1 MAGEAWNNQ
10 LVSLIIITAGGGFT
24 GLFMYTPAPGPGNLV
39 TSITPQA
46 GVDPFGNAYPAGIT
60 EGLTG
65 KIQAQLFADPVT
77 GIGRLRYLLNNAGFT
92 NPDIVSAIQGPPFFA
107 DIGIDGP
114 ANTAP
119 GFTDSIAVSVNSSD
133 GVSSS
138 ANISTFYNSVA
149 SGTFTYLT
157 LDANGVGI
165 RACGQITATQPGT
178 GTPATPAQAE
188 IWHDLRP
195 LTNSFIGTVAGKYPP
210 QFRKCA
216 DGDVQIFGNIR
227 TPPAAG
233 NYNNLTWGTLPA
245 LYRPNKQFTAGLT
258 MNVADGIATPLLNIN
273 STGALQFNNMPGAL
287 AQSDLFVNI
296 RFPLDNTGIIQS

>member
-10 LVSLIIITAGGGFT
+10 LVSLIIISAGGGFT
-24 GLFMYTPAPGPGNLV
+24 GFFMYSPVPGPGNLI
-39 TSITPQA
+39 TSIAPVA
-46 GVDPFGNAYPAGIT
+46 GVDPFGNAYPAGVTVGEAPGVQANMGVVTPGGFGIFQFLLNSGLWTNPEIVGAIT
-60 EGLTG
+60 GTPN
-65 KIQAQLFADPVT
+65 FADL
-77 GIGRLRYLLNNAGFT
+77 GFIGPAST
-92 NPDIVSAIQGPPFFA
+92 NPAFD
-107 DIGIDGP
+107 
-114 ANTAP
+114 
-119 GFTDSIAVSVNSSD
+119 DSITMALNSSD
-133 GVSSS
+133 AVSSS
-138 ANISTFYNSVA
+138 ANLVTFYNSVA
-149 SGTFTYLT
+149 GPVFTYFT
-157 LDANGVGI
+157 IDAGGVGI
-165 RACGQITATQPGT
+165 RAASQVTAAQPGT
-178 GTPATPAQAE
+178 GTPGTPAQAE
-188 IWHDLRP
+188 TWHDLRP
-195 LTNSFIGTVAGKYPP
+195 LTNSFVGTVAGKYPP
-210 QFRKCA
+210 QYRKCA